1 MNMIKVTQKEYHTLN
16 PLLINMIGKKS
27 IFHQIKKSV
36 ISLEKKI

>member
-27 IFHQIKKSV
+27 IFHQIKSV
-36 ISLEKKI
+36 ISLGKKI